1 MSNKRKL
8 DRAPDPAPDDR
19 STAVSVAYVHTDEVD
34 YNFFFS
40 YFHLLAHDLASEGR
54 VWRGGPIAMYGGTDG
69 LSHSRNTAVKGFLAD
84 DKADWLW
91 WVDTDM
97 GFAPDTVDQL
107 FASADPAERP
117 VVGALCFAAL
127 HDDEDGA
134 GGWRDVYTPVV
145 MDWVHSDDATG
156 FAVRWD
162 YPRDTVTRC
171 AGTGSACILVHRS
184 VYERVRAGYDD
195 PEWSSWYSKVIN
207 PATGQLVSE
216 DLSFCLRLMQAGI
229 PVHVNTAVQTTH
241 AKRLW
246 LSQDDYWR
254 QRALN
259 PPPVPAAEMAEGAPI
274 PVAAPTWTVPRYA
287 VIPTH
292 NRPARLLAL
301 VVSLGAQCDHIVI
314 VDNASTPPVDQA
326 HLQAS
331 VPEHCTVEVI
341 RDEEQPPNLSRIWN
355 VMFDRCARWR
365 LGEPG
370 DWARPLEPEKIKW
383 DVAVFN
389 DDSVVPTGWYNT
401 VATALR
407 EHETAAVAHTGDRPI
422 REPYL
427 LTNFDFPRSQ
437 RMAPHAFVVR
447 GELRLHSDE
456 SMQWWYFDDDFS
468 RQAIQA
474 GGVLG
479 VPGPVVL
486 NSAANTST
494 VGVLREQTEKDRA
507 AFEAKWGA
515 P

>member
-1 MSNKRKL
+1 MSNKRKAGP
-8 DRAPDPAPDDR
+8 DRT
-19 STAVSVAYVHTDEVD
+19 TAVCVAHIHDNEVD
-34 YNFFFS
+34 YSFFHS
-40 YFHLLAHDLASEGR
+40 YRQLLAHDLAGDGK
-54 VWRGGPIAMYGGTDG
+54 VWRGGHADTFGSTDG
-69 LSHSRNTAVKGFLAD
+69 LSKARNAVVSAFLEA

-97 GFAPDTVDQL
+97 GFAPDTVDRL
-107 FASADPAERP
+107 VASADPQDRP
-117 VVGALCFAAL
+117 VVGAMTFAAM
-127 HDDEDGA
+127 HEEEDGV
-134 GGWRDVYTPVV
+134 GGFRLLFTPVI
-145 MDWVHSDDATG
+145 MDWVHTDEQTG

-162 YPRDTVTRC
+162 YPRDAVTRC
-171 AGTGSACILVHRS
+171 DGTGSACVLIHRS
-184 VYERVRAGYDD
+184 VFEQVREMYDD
-195 PEWSSWYSKVIN
+195 PNWASWYSRVIN
-207 PATGQLVSE
+207 PATGELIGE
-216 DLSFCLRLMQAGI
+216 DLSFCLRLLQRAI
-229 PVHVNTAVQTTH
+229 PVHVDTSVQTTH

-246 LSQDDYWR
+246 LAQEDYWR

-259 PPPVPAAEMAEGAPI
+259 PPPSPATEVAEGAPL
-274 PVAAPTWTVPRYA
+274 PVAPPTWTVPRYA

-331 VPEHCTVEVI
+331 VPEHCAVTVI

-355 VMFDRCARWR
+355 VMFDHCETYEA
-365 LGEPG
+365 
-370 DWARPLEPEKIKW
+370 DVW

-389 DDSVVPTGWYNT
+389 DDSVVPAGWYNV

-427 LTNFDFPRSQ
+427 LTNFDFPRDK

-456 SMQWWYFDDDFS
+456 SMHWFYFDDDFS

-479 VPGPVVL
+479 VPGPVAVNAL
-486 NSAANTST
+486 ASQRTMRSQS
-494 VGVLREQTEKDRA
+494 LQEQVHKDMA
-507 AFEAKWGA
+507 TFAAKWGGT